1 MFVCDPH
8 LTDVPPASRSGMYL
22 EHIQSKLLFIFGE
35 ARSRG
40 VTEIIFT
47 GDIFHKRTFQNYE
60 LVNRLIRFLDAWKRC
75 FKCWSIIGNHD
86 VSLRTLSIE
95 GQPIDNLFAS
105 GALSYIPPRGINF
118 GEVVV
123 YGRDF
128 RRQQTVDYFKASSV
142 DYVATV
148 MVTHAN
154 LLPTGHSFYG
164 DFINYDKL
172 DPGVD
177 LLINGHLH
185 KGYESIQVGRTM
197 YVCPG
202 SIARVSRDDT
212 RETAKCV
219 YCEFFDGSTSFKFET
234 LDVLLTQYDDA
245 FKETVYVT
253 PESREKIDVDK
264 IVAQIHGVD
273 VETDWER
280 MDMPEPIRETVRKYL
295 DRAKEV

>member
-1 MFVCDPH
+1 
-8 LTDVPPASRSGMYL
+8 MYL

-35 ARSRG
+35 AQTRG
-40 VTEIIFT
+40 VTDIVFT

-95 GQPIDNLFAS
+95 GQPLDNLFAS
-105 GALSYIPPRGINF
+105 GALSYIPPEGINF

-128 RRQQTVDYFKASSV
+128 RRQQTVDYFKARTGITDV
-142 DYVATV
+142 TTV

-177 LLINGHLH
+177 MLLNGHLH
-185 KGYESIQVGRTM
+185 KGYESVQVGQTM
-197 YVCPG
+197 YICPG

-212 RETAKCV
+212 RDAVECV
-219 YCEFFDGSTSFKFET
+219 YCEFYEDKGSFKFWPIRIP
-234 LDVLLTQYDDA
+234 LTPYDDA

-253 PESREKIDVDK
+253 PESEEKIDVDK
-264 IVAQIHGVD
+264 IVSQMRGVD
-273 VETDWER
+273 VATDWER
-280 MDMPEPIRETVRKYL
+280 MEMPEPVREVVREFL
-295 DRAKEV
+295 DKAKEV